1 MECTCLIVKISINY
15 AMLIIISLKIMKFA
29 VLLYTA
35 TPKGDEL
42 LLRKKSETEL
52 TASVLKKDP
61 KHTRD

>member
-15 AMLIIISLKIMKFA
+15 AKLIIISLKIMKFA

-42 LLRKKSETEL
+42 LLRKKI
-52 TASVLKKDP
+52 
-61 KHTRD
+61 